1 MKKKLYY
8 IAIAFISVMS
18 VSHAQ
23 EGASAEVDV
32 TECRNNLSIYNE
44 HAKVKNY
51 DAAYAPWKMV
61 YETCPDFHYANYV
74 WGERILKHKIDET
87 TGAERTAFVN
97 TLLGLYDNWGKY
109 FPTKHTTPVALLID
123 KALLESKEGLATT
136 EQTYSDLHKAYTQ
149 YPDDF
154 KNTSAFYLYFESLVQ
169 LHKEGK
175 QELQTV
181 FDLYDDLT
189 QKIEEVNKELTDRIA
204 KLLVKEDAGTIT
216 KAEKNQLDADTQ
228 NSEKYGIVANNM
240 DVKLGSLADCENLI
254 PLYEKNFDSKQNDLD
269 WVKRAVSR
277 MFNKECLD
285 SEMFKKLF
293 ERQLAMEPSANAY
306 VYSAALKLKDGDK
319 SGALQDFTK
328 ASELETDAYKK
339 SKILYKIAASYS
351 KINKATSYKYAQQS
365 LNLDPANGNAYL
377 LMASA
382 VGSSANECGAT
393 KFEKLA
399 INWKAAELARK
410 AGRVDPSLSYKAA
423 ATAKAYN
430 DRAPSRTDIF
440 SNNMQGK
447 TVKFNCWVGG
457 SVKVPNL

>member
-8 IAIAFISVMS
+8 IAIAFLSVMG
-18 VSHAQ
+18 VSNAQ
-23 EGASAEVDV
+23 EGTAAAVDD

-44 HAKVKNY
+44 HVKVKNF
-51 DAAYAPWKMV
+51 DAAYEPWKMV
-61 YETCPDFHYANYV
+61 YETCPDYHFANYV
-74 WGERILKHKIDET
+74 YGEYILKHKLKSA
-87 TGAERTAFVN
+87 TGAERTALVN

-109 FPTKHTTPVALLID
+109 FPTKHSTKADRLID
-123 KALLESKEGLATT
+123 KAMLKSSEDMSTT
-136 EQTYSDLHKAYTQ
+136 EELYNDLNTAFREDGKN
-149 YPDDF
+149 F
-154 KNTSAFYLYFESLVQ
+154 KNTGALFLYFKSLVD

-181 FDLYDDLT
+181 FDLYDDLS
-189 QKIEEVNKELTDRIA
+189 QKIEEINKEVTDRIA

-216 KAEKNQLDADTQ
+216 KAEKSQLDADTQ

-254 PLYEKNFDSKQNDLD
+254 PLYEKNFDAKQDDLE

-293 ERQLAMEPSANAY
+293 QRQLAMEPSANAY
-306 VYSAALKLKDGDK
+306 VYSAALKLKEGDK

-328 ASELETDAYKK
+328 ASELETDPYKK

-351 KINKATSYKYAQQS
+351 RINKATSYKYAQQS
-365 LNLDPANGNAYL
+365 LNFDPSNGNAYL

-382 VGSSANECGAT
+382 VGSSANECGST

-410 AGRVDPSLSYKAA
+410 AGRVDPSLSYKAS